1 MARDVD
7 FDTQAETPYECFE
20 CGTIVMAESNPGL
33 CADCGSELR
42 NRLVPFE

>member
-1 MARDVD
+1 
-7 FDTQAETPYECFE
+7 
-20 CGTIVMAESNPGL
+20 MAESNPGL